1 MAGPDETLEIDG
13 SDWPVFGWQT
23 DVRPALADALERG
36 VPCALATLVNVEGSA
51 PRGPGTQMLFCEDRA
66 TGYFSGDCIE
76 GDVARHAREIMASG
90 TAQVLHYG
98 AGSPW
103 IDIRLR
109 CGGALHVFVERIAP
123 DCRAA
128 ARLIEAAQERRP
140 VVWSSDGIVHTIEPG
155 EGDPALS
162 FSDAP
167 LHLRRRYDP
176 PLRAIV
182 TGGDP
187 GALALAKLAQ
197 DAGFETHLVRPGG
210 PQSEP
215 PFAVAGYHR
224 TGTQEAL
231 ATLGA
236 DRWTA
241 YIGATHEDEL
251 DLPGVRAALEKGAGY
266 VAMLGA
272 RSRSEERRETLLAG
286 GIDPA
291 LLERLHLHPG
301 IEGMGKSPWEVAIAV
316 IAQAMQTLQQAGA

>member
-1 MAGPDETLEIDG
+1 MAGSSDDPEIAG
-13 SDWPVFGWQT
+13 ADWPVFGWQA
-23 DVRPALADALERG
+23 DVRPMLAQALADGE
-36 VPCALATLVNVEGSA
+36 PCALATLVRVEGSA
-51 PRGPGTQMLFCEDRA
+51 PRGPGTQMLFAGNRA

-76 GDVARHAREIMASG
+76 GDVARHAREVIAEG
-90 TAQVLHYG
+90 TAKVLHYG

-128 ARLIEAAQERRP
+128 RNLLEAGAERRP

-155 EGDPALS
+155 EGDPRLE

-167 LHLRRRYDP
+167 LHLRRRFDP

-197 DAGFETHLVRPGG
+197 DAGLETHLVRPNG
-210 PQSEP
+210 PEGDP
-215 PFAVAGYHR
+215 PFPVYRYHRSGTAEAVA
-224 TGTQEAL
+224 E
-231 ATLGA
+231 LGA
-236 DRWTA
+236 DRWTV
-241 YIGATHEDEL
+241 YLGATHEDDQ
-251 DLPGVRAALEKGAGY
+251 DLPGCRAALEAGAAY

-272 RSRSEERRETLLAG
+272 RSRSAERRDALLAQ
-286 GIDPA
+286 GIDVA
-291 LLERLHLHPG
+291 MLERLHLHPG
-301 IEGMGKSPWEVAIAV
+301 IDGLGKAPWDIAISV
-316 IAQAMQTLQQAGA
+316 IAEALRALRLDEV